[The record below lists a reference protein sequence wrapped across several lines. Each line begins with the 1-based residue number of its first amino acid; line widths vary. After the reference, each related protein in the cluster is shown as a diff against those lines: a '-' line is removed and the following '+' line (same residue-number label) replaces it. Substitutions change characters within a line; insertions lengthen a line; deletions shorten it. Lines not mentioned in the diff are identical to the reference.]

1 VPRGDRPTCG
11 RVDEPALVGTWV
23 IAMSRVRGRIARSS
37 AATSSCPEASSST
50 TSISMPARRFIWRNA
65 R

>member
-1 VPRGDRPTCG
+1 
-11 RVDEPALVGTWV
+11 V

-37 AATSSCPEASSST
+37 AATSSWPEASFST
-50 TSISMPARRFIWRNA
+50 TSISTPARRFICRNA